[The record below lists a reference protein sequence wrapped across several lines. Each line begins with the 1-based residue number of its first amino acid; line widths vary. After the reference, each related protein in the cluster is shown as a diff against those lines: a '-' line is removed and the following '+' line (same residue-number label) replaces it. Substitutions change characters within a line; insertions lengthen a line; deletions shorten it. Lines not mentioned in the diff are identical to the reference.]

1 MSDRASDIFLF
12 PRMSAYFACSFMPK
26 ECKDYCVKG
35 NVFRCSGLFW
45 GTSWCMAF
53 TSLCGFFV
61 FEELETHRWENII
74 LSEGCHLNNQIIFAY
89 RTLFNIHLLICHYVG
104 RSKHGRVVSLL
115 NLLFGSCGCD
125 FSQSA
130 VNQAVFASEV
140 CWDNYY
146 DLRVCCRVRSG
157 VAQSL
162 NLKTGLL
169 SSWSSYYFSVD
180 LNFLQD
186 LQRC

>member
-12 PRMSAYFACSFMPK
+12 PRMSAYFACSFMPR

-74 LSEGCHLNNQIIFAY
+74 LSEGCHLNNQVIFAY
-89 RTLFNIHLLICHYVG
+89 RTLFNIYLISLFVTMLGEASMAELPSCWTSCLEAVGVTSVIVLLI
-104 RSKHGRVVSLL
+104 KLSLL
-115 NLLFGSCGCD
+115 LSLLGLWPLRCV
-125 FSQSA
+125 A
-130 VNQAVFASEV
+130 VK
-140 CWDNYY
+140 
-146 DLRVCCRVRSG
+146 SG
-157 VAQSL
+157 VALSL
-162 NLKTGLL
+162 SLKTGLL
-169 SSWSSYYFSVD
+169 SSWSSYCFSVD